1 MKICYICQLSL
12 GFNGCKMVLNS
23 DKQEMLNLILSR
35 KFVLIPEFKCKY
47 FRENFQNKVGG

>member
-23 DKQEMLNLILSR
+23 DKQEILNLILSR

-47 FRENFQNKVGG
+47 FREKFLK